1 MEPSLVEGASGRW
14 RIKRG
19 CPAGKEGRSPCATLS
34 AKRSPGLCV
43 AVAACAASALEAPAY
58 GPGAG
63 GVVYLLLPPL
73 ALQML
78 IFCAASL
85 IARQWLRAAAF
96 AVALAACVLCF
107 RCLYGL
113 TCP

>member
-1 MEPSLVEGASGRW
+1 MR
-14 RIKRG
+14 
-19 CPAGKEGRSPCATLS
+19 ATVRKTFLQTL
-34 AKRSPGLCV
+34 PGLCV
-43 AVAACAASALEAPAY
+43 ALAVCIASALETPAY

-73 ALQML
+73 ASQML
-78 IFCAASL
+78 IFCVASL

-96 AVALAACVLCF
+96 AAALAACVLCF

>member
-1 MEPSLVEGASGRW
+1 MRDAVRQAL
-14 RIKRG
+14 
-19 CPAGKEGRSPCATLS
+19 
-34 AKRSPGLCV
+34 PGLCV

-107 RCLYGL
+107 SLPLWPHLPVGEHFSYTPCTLH
-113 TCP
+113 

>member
-1 MEPSLVEGASGRW
+1 MR
-14 RIKRG
+14 
-19 CPAGKEGRSPCATLS
+19 ATVRKTFLQTL
-34 AKRSPGLCV
+34 PGLCV
-43 AVAACAASALEAPAY
+43 ALAVCIASALEAPAY
-58 GPGAG
+58 GPGA

>member
-1 MEPSLVEGASGRW
+1 MRDAVRQAL
-14 RIKRG
+14 
-19 CPAGKEGRSPCATLS
+19 
-34 AKRSPGLCV
+34 PGLCV

-58 GPGAG
+58 GPGAGVGPGAG

>member
-1 MEPSLVEGASGRW
+1 MEPSPVEARPGDGVSGA
-14 RIKRG
+14 G

-34 AKRSPGLCV
+34 AKRSP
-43 AVAACAASALEAPAY
+43 ASASPSRSCAASALEAPAY

>member
-1 MEPSLVEGASGRW
+1 MR
-14 RIKRG
+14 
-19 CPAGKEGRSPCATLS
+19 ATVRKTFLQTL
-34 AKRSPGLCV
+34 PGLCV
-43 AVAACAASALEAPAY
+43 ALAVCIASALEAPAY

-96 AVALAACVLCF
+96 AVAFAACVLCF

>member
-1 MEPSLVEGASGRW
+1 MR
-14 RIKRG
+14 
-19 CPAGKEGRSPCATLS
+19 ATVRKTFLQTL
-34 AKRSPGLCV
+34 PGLCV
-43 AVAACAASALEAPAY
+43 ALAVCIASALETPAY
-58 GPGAG
+58 GSGAG

-85 IARQWLRAAAF
+85 IARQWLRAVAF
-96 AVALAACVLCF
+96 AAALAACVLCF

>member
-1 MEPSLVEGASGRW
+1 MRATVVPPNASRPL
-14 RIKRG
+14 RCPRG
-19 CPAGKEGRSPCATLS
+19 CI
-34 AKRSPGLCV
+34 
-43 AVAACAASALEAPAY
+43 ASALETPAY

-85 IARQWLRAAAF
+85 IARQRLRAAAF
-96 AVALAACVLCF
+96 AMALAACVLCF